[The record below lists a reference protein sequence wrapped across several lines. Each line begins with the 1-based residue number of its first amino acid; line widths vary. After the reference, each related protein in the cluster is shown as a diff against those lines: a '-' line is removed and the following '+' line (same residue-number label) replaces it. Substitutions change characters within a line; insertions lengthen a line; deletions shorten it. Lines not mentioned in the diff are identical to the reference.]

1 MKFIEAYQIIQDCY
15 IEIEAPNHIE
25 AERKFKNYPKL
36 AEGPITMVGIYPAY
50 NRAMGVLDPAN
61 KSDKKVID
69 ARLKFQREQYS
80 ARQKKDIS

>member
-1 MKFIEAYQIIQDCY
+1 MKFIVAYQIIQDCY

-50 NRAMGVLDPAN
+50 NRAGIFPVINGLWVFLTLQI
-61 KSDKKVID
+61 SQIKK
-69 ARLKFQREQYS
+69 
-80 ARQKKDIS
+80 